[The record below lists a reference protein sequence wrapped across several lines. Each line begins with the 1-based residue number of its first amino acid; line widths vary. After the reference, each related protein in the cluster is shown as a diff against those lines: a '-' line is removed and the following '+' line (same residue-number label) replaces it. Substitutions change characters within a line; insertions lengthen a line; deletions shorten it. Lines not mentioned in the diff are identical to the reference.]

1 MTPLRVGVIGVGA
14 MGSIHAEHLARRIP
28 DARLE
33 AIADIDAH
41 VAKSVAE
48 RLGVEKAY
56 ADASQLIADP
66 DIDAV
71 VIATLRGLHPALIA
85 EAAAAGKHVFSEKP
99 LASTVEE
106 CDTAIAAV
114 AKAGAK
120 LQIGFHRRFDPHF
133 SQVRETIA
141 AGSIGETRIMH
152 MISRDPNPVAGNASR
167 SPADLFLET
176 TIHDLDMA
184 RHLSGAEIAEVY
196 ALGVPGA
203 DAGSL
208 EGAVLTLRLANGV
221 VATIDNHL
229 RSAHGYDQRI
239 EVFGSAGAI
248 SIQNQTPHR
257 ARLSDDHGVHSAL
270 PLHFFAERYGEAYL
284 AEMTAFVRS
293 VTDDGEPLVT
303 GADGRAAAVAA
314 LAAVESLAQGRPVSV
329 GDATGR

>member
-1 MTPLRVGVIGVGA
+1 

-33 AIADIDAH
+33 AIADIDANAADA
-41 VAKSVAE
+41 VAAQ
-48 RLGVEKAY
+48 LGVDKVYAEAAY
-56 ADASQLIADP
+56 LIADP

-71 VIATLRGLHPALIA
+71 VIATLRALHPKLIA
-85 EAAAAGKHVFSEKP
+85 EAATVGKHIFCEKP

-106 CDTAIAAV
+106 CDAAIAAV
-114 AKAGAK
+114 AKARVK

-141 AGSIGETRIMH
+141 AGGIGEPRIMH

-184 RHLSGAEIAEVY
+184 RHLSGTEIAEVF
-196 ALGVPGA
+196 AAGVPGA

-208 EGAVLTLRLANGV
+208 EGAVLTLRMANGA

-229 RSAHGYDQRI
+229 LSANGYDQRV
-239 EVFGSAGAI
+239 EVFGSAGVVSVA
-248 SIQNQTPHR
+248 NQTSHR
-257 ARLSDDHGVHSAL
+257 ATLSDTRWVHPAL
-270 PLHFFAERYGEAYL
+270 PLAFFAERYDEAYL
-284 AEMTAFVRS
+284 AEMVAFARCVI
-293 VTDDGEPLVT
+293 DDSEPMVT
-303 GADGRAAAVAA
+303 GADGRAAVVAA
-314 LAAVESLAQGRPVSV
+314 LAAVESLKKGTPMRVE
-329 GDATGR
+329 G